1 MFNPSLYAGTEDLG
15 LNEEGSQGT
24 LDQVAETVS
33 EIRAEVAEANAE
45 IQEQG
50 EVLEEV
56 SEQVCDIQEATEEVQ
71 DLVEGM
77 ESMLASGNFDGR
89 AFASLYNQAFKI
101 TDRRLGGAPETA
113 APRMGAEDLYD
124 VSTASSLARDGM
136 EGFMDKVKGAGA
148 AVIAFIKKI
157 FNTVVNFFIGLF
169 NKNKAMKR
177 RIEGLQADLSKDG
190 LKLKE
195 KVKLGGWN
203 GYVDYEAKGL
213 SGKAGELAEV
223 SAPLGAYANLLDG
236 EITLA
241 EFSSAYKTLVSG
253 LKSKIAAAGASKEE
267 KGSLVAQIA
276 GIRVVLH
283 TGEGEASDLKKA
295 AAIAR
300 GLSMKTVKAD
310 NFSKLTSGEAA
321 PKLTNAGA
329 LKTVLTGIS
338 GQISKLENGKVDQK
352 FAAAKRDKLIGYINA
367 SASKDDKETGDKVAL
382 VKAVAASSAALTRSA
397 TSLAS
402 NVLEAL
408 IDGVAAHI

>member
-1 MFNPSLYAGTEDLG
+1 MSFNSSLYAGTEELG
-15 LNEEGSQGT
+15 LSEGAQAT
-24 LDQVAETVS
+24 LDSVAEEVS

-56 SEQVCDIQEATEEVQ
+56 AEQVTDIEEATEEVA

-77 ESMLASGNFDGR
+77 ESMLASGNFDGK
-89 AFASLYNQAFKI
+89 AFSALYNQAFRI
-101 TDRRLGGAPETA
+101 TDKRLGGASDKGAT
-113 APRMGAEDLYD
+113 RMGAEDLYD
-124 VSTASSLARDGM
+124 ASTASSLARDGM

-148 AVIAFIKKI
+148 AVITFIKKI

-177 RIEGLQADLSKDG
+177 RIEGLNAELGKDG

-203 GYVDYEAKGL
+203 GYIDYEAKGL
-213 SGKAGELAEV
+213 NGKVVELAEV

-241 EFSSAYKTLVSG
+241 EFSTAYKALVSG
-253 LKSKIAAAGASKEE
+253 LKSKIAGAGASKEE
-267 KGSLVAQIA
+267 KGQLVAQIA

-295 AAIAR
+295 GALAR

-310 NFSKLTSGEAA
+310 NFSKLTSGEVA
-321 PKLTNAGA
+321 PKITSAAA
-329 LKTVLTGIS
+329 LKSQLNIVSNAIG
-338 GQISKLENGKVDQK
+338 KLESGKIDQK

-367 SASKDDKETGDKVAL
+367 SAGKEDKDTGDKVAL

-402 NVLEAL
+402 NVLEAM